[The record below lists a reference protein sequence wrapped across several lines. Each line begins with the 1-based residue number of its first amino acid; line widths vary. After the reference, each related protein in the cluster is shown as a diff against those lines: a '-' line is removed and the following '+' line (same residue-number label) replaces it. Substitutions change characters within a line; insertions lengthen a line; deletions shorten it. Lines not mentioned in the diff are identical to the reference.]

1 MTRITLKEDNGARR
15 LRVNG
20 RLIAINGR
28 IGTIAKVGNGHW
40 AGIAGGVAFE
50 LVGGKQSGGAS
61 NEWHVYWPVG
71 YGDRWVQANSAISAA
86 KHIESC

>member
-1 MTRITLKEDNGARR
+1 MTTITLKEDNGARR

-20 RLIAINGR
+20 RLISINGR
-28 IGTIAKVGNGHW
+28 IETIAKVGNGHW
-40 AGIAGGVAFE
+40 KGFAGGVAFE
-50 LVGGKQSGGAS
+50 VVGGKQSGGAS